1 VLSVFSVVSLFVHE
15 RANNGEHGEHGEE
28 RKRRKQGK
36 RKTEDGPDPVNQD
49 QSLGRARNDRRARG
63 S

>member
-1 VLSVFSVVSLFVHE
+1 MREQTTESTENTEKRGREESKE
-15 RANNGEHGEHGEE
+15 RG
-28 RKRRKQGK
+28 
-36 RKTEDGPDPVNQD
+36 KTEDGPDPVNQD